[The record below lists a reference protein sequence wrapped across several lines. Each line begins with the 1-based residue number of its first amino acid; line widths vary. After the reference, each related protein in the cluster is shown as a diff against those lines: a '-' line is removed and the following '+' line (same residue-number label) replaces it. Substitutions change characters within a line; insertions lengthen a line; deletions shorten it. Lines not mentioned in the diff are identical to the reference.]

1 MIQNDLETIKKLLQQ
16 PQQAAQPPA
25 FKEAVLSVEG
35 AQFLG
40 QKNAT
45 VTVVEFSDYQ
55 CPFCARHVQQTLPLL
70 RKEYVDTGKVKYVFR
85 DHPLESIHPAAFK
98 AAEAARCGGEQGK
111 FWEMHDKLFSN
122 QTKLTAADLAAH
134 AQEVSLDAAKFKECL
149 DSGRQ
154 AGKIRTDLADGAKA
168 GVRGTPGFFIGLTSP
183 GGPTFKA
190 VKFINGAQPYA
201 QFKEAIDGLLTT
213 ASK

>member
-1 MIQNDLETIKKLLQQ
+1 MRSALHGIKLMKTTKTLPLVLFLVGACTPAAFSQSADEVKSIRRDLDSVRDSLKLIQNDLETIKKLLQQ

-111 FWEMHDKLFSN
+111 FWEMHDKLFIP
-122 QTKLTAADLAAH
+122 
-134 AQEVSLDAAKFKECL
+134 
-149 DSGRQ
+149 GRQ
-154 AGKIRTDLADGAKA
+154 
-168 GVRGTPGFFIGLTSP
+168 
-183 GGPTFKA
+183 
-190 VKFINGAQPYA
+190 
-201 QFKEAIDGLLTT
+201 
-213 ASK
+213 